1 MMVIPAIDV
10 RGGVC
15 AQAANARPR
24 GAGVDSD
31 DPRELAALWERH
43 GFHRLQVMD
52 FDERAASFRSRDLVH
67 DLLGE
72 CTALVQAGGDVASG
86 DQVEQLVGD
95 GAAFVIVG
103 QRALQEP
110 EWLDGT
116 AAAFPGR
123 LIVAMRVHGRQ
134 LESRGRTQARGAI
147 SVIDEFAPLPLAALL
162 LASEY
167 DPSGLTNDDLFL
179 LEDAAE
185 ASAHPVLVA
194 GGLRHLKDLRALQE
208 RGVAGAV
215 VGAPLYDGTFDPRLI
230 AEEFA
235 E

>member
-1 MMVIPAIDV
+1 MIVIPAIDI

-15 AQAANARPR
+15 AQAANAHPR
-24 GAGVDSD
+24 GPGIDTD
-31 DPRELAALWERH
+31 DPLELAALWERH
-43 GFHRLQVMD
+43 GFRRLQVMD
-52 FDERAASFRSRDLVH
+52 FDERGASFRSRDLVR

-72 CTALVQAGGDVASG
+72 CTALVQVGGDIVSG
-86 DQVEQLVGD
+86 DQVQQLTGD

-116 AAAFPGR
+116 AAAFPGQ
-123 LIVAMRVHGRQ
+123 LIVAMRVNGRQ
-134 LESRGRTQARGAI
+134 LESRGRTQARDAI
-147 SVIDEFAPLPLAALL
+147 AVIDDFATLPLAALL

-167 DPSGLTNDDLFL
+167 GPGGLTSDDLFL
-179 LEDAAE
+179 LEDAAD
-185 ASAHPVLVA
+185 ASAHSLLVA
-194 GGLRHLKDLRALQE
+194 GGLRRLRDLRALQE
-208 RGVAGAV
+208 RGVAGAI